1 MALQSFCLFLV
12 LALGLV
18 CSSPTDVEAT
28 AAFADAPTASPSSA
42 AAAAASPAA
51 ASAAAA
57 AAADEPDC
65 STRILT
71 RERRAWLTP
80 GSLPPRAPPLDLL
93 WAFTRCGR
101 VPLGEYFV
109 DDSDRGRGTH
119 YRYSAAEMARQLA
132 AARALVASV
141 ARLATL
147 PPAAAAA
154 SLLALQARGGLVLL
168 AEALRR
174 HAGAVAGKRALVFGS
189 QTPVVETLLLAH
201 NASSVMTV
209 EYNALSYEGVET
221 LTPDELRGLP
231 AAARAFDVVLSIS
244 SFDHDGLGRYGDPL
258 APDGDLLSSD
268 AIRDEG
274 LLAPGGLYFLT
285 VPVGPDVVVW
295 NLHRRYGEVRLPLL
309 LEGWD
314 EVERVGWE
322 EGVLTAERSF
332 AKTKEP
338 VFVLRAPSRA
348 AADAAA
354 DAAAN
359 AAADAATVAGAAE
372 AAPADTGLSAVAAA
386 GAEAGSEGAANISA
400 DSGAPNAAEL

>member
-1 MALQSFCLFLV
+1 MALRHILILQLLYLSLV
-12 LALGLV
+12 GGDGNTTAALSAS
-18 CSSPTDVEAT
+18 SSPAI
-28 AAFADAPTASPSSA
+28 SSSSSSA

-51 ASAAAA
+51 GEAAAA
-57 AAADEPDC
+57 PDC
-65 STRILT
+65 SPRILT
-71 RERRAWLTP
+71 RERRAWLAP
-80 GSLPPRAPPLDLL
+80 GSLPPRAPPADLL

-132 AARALVASV
+132 AARALAASV

-201 NASSVMTV
+201 NASSVTTV

-268 AIRDEG
+268 AVRDEG

-295 NLHRRYGEVRLPLL
+295 NLHRRYGEARLPLL

-338 VFVLRAPSRA
+338 VFVLRAPARAAAA
-348 AADAAA
+348 AADAATV
-354 DAAAN
+354 
-359 AAADAATVAGAAE
+359 DAATVAGAATVADAAE
-372 AAPADTGLSAVAAA
+372 AALADAGLSA
-386 GAEAGSEGAANISA
+386 GAEAGAAEGSA
-400 DSGAPNAAEL
+400 DSGAPSAAEL